1 MVDEAEEESEVN
13 IIILGVEMDMV
24 EEIMVSVYCLAY
36 NHEKYIKDCLE
47 GFVKQKTN
55 FKYEVIVHDDA
66 STDNTANIIKE
77 YAERYPDIIKP
88 IWQEENQY
96 SQGVEIV
103 DKFIGPLLKGK
114 YVAICEGDDYWCD
127 EHKLQR
133 QVEILE
139 NHPEYIACVHQTKTA
154 NSSTGEVGLY
164 SKLRKSGV
172 IEIEKMLR
180 DRGPV
185 YHTSSLCY
193 HKEALEEKPD
203 FCYIVKGIGDYP
215 KEFALALQGDIYYL
229 NKVMSVYRQFTESS
243 WSLKVK
249 NDILEKEKYYQEI
262 IALLKAVD
270 SYSKYKYKDLFDK
283 TILDFKYQMWKLNP
297 QISVLKD
304 EDFSKLSLRKKIKI
318 IMRSILKKN

>member
-270 SYSKYKYKDLFDK
+270 SYSKYKYNDLFDK

>member
-1 MVDEAEEESEVN
+1 MARRE
-13 IIILGVEMDMV
+13 
-24 EEIMVSVYCLAY
+24 
-36 NHEKYIKDCLE
+36 
-47 GFVKQKTN
+47 
-55 FKYEVIVHDDA
+55 
-66 STDNTANIIKE
+66 
-77 YAERYPDIIKP
+77 
-88 IWQEENQY
+88 

-262 IALLKAVD
+262 IALLKAVN

>member
-1 MVDEAEEESEVN
+1 MN
-13 IIILGVEMDMV
+13 QK
-24 EEIMVSVYCLAY
+24 IMVSVYCLAY

-47 GFVKQKTN
+47 GFVNQKTN

-88 IWQEENQY
+88 IFQKENQY
-96 SQGVEIV
+96 SQGVYII
-103 DKFIGPLLKGK
+103 DKFIEPILKGK

-127 EHKLQR
+127 EHKLQK

-139 NHPEYIACVHQTKTA
+139 NHPEYIACVHQTKA
-154 NSSTGEVGLY
+154 VNSSTGEISLC

-172 IEIEKMLR
+172 IEIEKMLL

-185 YHTSSLCY
+185 YHTSSLFY
-193 HKEALEEKPD
+193 RKKALENKPD
-203 FCYIVKGIGDYP
+203 FCYIVKGVSDYST
-215 KEFALALQGDIYYL
+215 EFALALKGYIYYI
-229 NKVMSVYRQFTESS
+229 NEVMSVYRQFTESS

-249 NDILEKEKYYQEI
+249 NDILVKEKYYQDM
-262 IALLKAVD
+262 IALLKEVN
-270 SYSKYKYKDLFDK
+270 SYSKYRYKDLLDK

-304 EDFSKLSLRKKIKI
+304 DDFSKLSLRKKIKI

>member
-1 MVDEAEEESEVN
+1 
-13 IIILGVEMDMV
+13 MDMV

-36 NHEKYIKDCLE
+36 NHEKYISDCLE

-88 IWQEENQY
+88 ILQEKNQY

-249 NDILEKEKYYQEI
+249 NDILK
-262 IALLKAVD
+262 
-270 SYSKYKYKDLFDK
+270 
-283 TILDFKYQMWKLNP
+283 
-297 QISVLKD
+297 
-304 EDFSKLSLRKKIKI
+304 
-318 IMRSILKKN
+318 KKNTIKK

>member
-1 MVDEAEEESEVN
+1 
-13 IIILGVEMDMV
+13 MDMV

-77 YAERYPDIIKP
+77 YADKYPDIIKP
-88 IWQEENQY
+88 ILQKENQY
-96 SQGVEIV
+96 SQGIYII
-103 DKFIGPLLKGK
+103 DKFIEPILKGK

-127 EHKLQR
+127 MHKLQK
-133 QVEILE
+133 QIDILE
-139 NHPEYIACVHQTKTA
+139 NHPEYVACVHQTKA
-154 NSSTGEVGLY
+154 VNSSTGEFSLC

-172 IEIEKMLR
+172 IEIEKMLL

-185 YHTSSLCY
+185 YHTSSLFY
-193 HKEALEEKPD
+193 RKKALENKPD
-203 FCYIVKGIGDYP
+203 FCYIVKGVSDYST
-215 KEFALALQGDIYYL
+215 EFALALKGYIYYI
-229 NKVMSVYRQFTESS
+229 NEVMSVYRQFTESS
-243 WSLKVK
+243 WSLKVRD
-249 NDILEKEKYYQEI
+249 NILVKEKYYQDM
-262 IALLKAVD
+262 IALLKAVNT
-270 SYSKYKYKDLFDK
+270 YSKYKYKDLLDK

-304 EDFSKLSLRKKIKI
+304 DDFSKLSLRKKIKI

>member
-1 MVDEAEEESEVN
+1 
-13 IIILGVEMDMV
+13 MDMV

-77 YAERYPDIIKP
+77 YADRYPDVIKP
-88 IWQEENQY
+88 ILQKENQY
-96 SQGVEIV
+96 SQGVYII
-103 DKFIGPLLKGK
+103 DKFIEPILKGK

-127 EHKLQR
+127 MHKLQK
-133 QVEILE
+133 QIDILE
-139 NHPEYIACVHQTKTA
+139 NHPEYVACVHQTEA
-154 NSSTGEVGLY
+154 VNSSTGEFSLC

-172 IEIEKMLR
+172 IEIEKMLL

-185 YHTSSLCY
+185 YHTSSLFY
-193 HKEALEEKPD
+193 RKKALENKPD
-203 FCYIVKGIGDYP
+203 FCYIVKGVSDYST
-215 KEFALALQGDIYYL
+215 EFALALKGYIYYI
-229 NKVMSVYRQFTESS
+229 NEVMSVYRQFTESS
-243 WSLKVK
+243 WSLRVRD
-249 NDILEKEKYYQEI
+249 NILAKEKYYQNM
-262 IALLKAVD
+262 IALLKEVN
-270 SYSKYKYKDLFDK
+270 SYSKYRYKDLLDK

-304 EDFSKLSLRKKIKI
+304 DDFSKLALRKKIKI

>member
-1 MVDEAEEESEVN
+1 MN
-13 IIILGVEMDMV
+13 QK
-24 EEIMVSVYCLAY
+24 IMVSVYCLAY

-47 GFVKQKTN
+47 GFVNQKTN

-88 IWQEENQY
+88 IFQKENQY
-96 SQGVEIV
+96 SQGVYII
-103 DKFIGPLLKGK
+103 DKFIEPILKGK

-127 EHKLQR
+127 EHKLQK

-139 NHPEYIACVHQTKTA
+139 NHPEYIACVHQTKA
-154 NSSTGEVGLY
+154 VNSSTGEISLC

-172 IEIEKMLR
+172 IEIEKMIL

-185 YHTSSLCY
+185 YHTSSLFY
-193 HKEALEEKPD
+193 RKKALENKPD
-203 FCYIVKGIGDYP
+203 FCYIVKGVSDYST
-215 KEFALALQGDIYYL
+215 EFALALKGYIYYI
-229 NKVMSVYRQFTESS
+229 NEVMSVYRQFTESS
-243 WSLKVK
+243 WSLRVRD
-249 NDILEKEKYYQEI
+249 NILVKEKYYQDMI
-262 IALLKAVD
+262 SLLKEVN
-270 SYSKYKYKDLFDK
+270 SYSKYKYKDVLDK

-304 EDFSKLSLRKKIKI
+304 DDFSKLSLRKKIKI

>member
-1 MVDEAEEESEVN
+1 MDGAEEESEVN

-77 YAERYPDIIKP
+77 YADKYPDIIKP
-88 IWQEENQY
+88 ILQKENQY

-262 IALLKAVD
+262 IALLKAVN
-270 SYSKYKYKDLFDK
+270 SYSKYKYKDLLDK

>member
-1 MVDEAEEESEVN
+1 
-13 IIILGVEMDMV
+13 MDMV

-77 YAERYPDIIKP
+77 YADKYPDIIKP
-88 IWQEENQY
+88 ILQKENQY
-96 SQGVEIV
+96 SQGIYII
-103 DKFIGPLLKGK
+103 DKFIDPVLKGK
-114 YVAICEGDDYWCD
+114 YVAMCEGDDYWCD
-127 EHKLQR
+127 MHKLQK
-133 QVEILE
+133 QIDILE
-139 NHPEYIACVHQTKTA
+139 NHPEYVACVHQTKTA

-249 NDILEKEKYYQEI
+249 NDILKKEKYYQEI
-262 IALLKAVD
+262 IALLKAVN
-270 SYSKYKYKDLFDK
+270 SYSKYKYEDLLDK

>member
-1 MVDEAEEESEVN
+1 
-13 IIILGVEMDMV
+13 MDMV

-77 YAERYPDIIKP
+77 YADKYPDIIKP
-88 IWQEENQY
+88 ILQKENQY
-96 SQGVEIV
+96 SQGIYII
-103 DKFIGPLLKGK
+103 DKFIDPVLKGK

-127 EHKLQR
+127 MHKLQK
-133 QVEILE
+133 QIDILE
-139 NHPEYIACVHQTKTA
+139 NHPEYVACAHQTKTI
-154 NSSTGEVGLY
+154 NSSTGDVSLY
-164 SKLRKSGV
+164 SKLKQSG
-172 IEIEKMLR
+172 IIDIEKILR

-193 HKEALEEKPD
+193 RKDNFEKKPA
-203 FCYIVKGIGDYP
+203 FCYIVKGISDYSTGI
-215 KEFALALQGDIYYL
+215 ALALKGNIYYL
-229 NKVMSVYRQFTESS
+229 NEIMSVYRQFTESS
-243 WSLKVK
+243 WSLRVRD
-249 NDILEKEKYYQEI
+249 NILVKEKYYQNI
-262 IALLKAVD
+262 IALLKEVN
-270 SYSKYKYKDLFDK
+270 SYSKYRYKDLLDK

-304 EDFSKLSLRKKIKI
+304 DDFSKLSLRKKIKI

>member
-1 MVDEAEEESEVN
+1 
-13 IIILGVEMDMV
+13 MDMV

-36 NHEKYIKDCLE
+36 NHEKYISDCLE

-88 IWQEENQY
+88 ILQEKNQY

-103 DKFIGPLLKGK
+103 DKFIGQLLKGK

-249 NDILEKEKYYQEI
+249 NDILKKEKYYQEI
-262 IALLKAVD
+262 IALLKAVN
-270 SYSKYKYKDLFDK
+270 SYSKYKYEDLLDK

>member
-1 MVDEAEEESEVN
+1 
-13 IIILGVEMDMV
+13 MDMV